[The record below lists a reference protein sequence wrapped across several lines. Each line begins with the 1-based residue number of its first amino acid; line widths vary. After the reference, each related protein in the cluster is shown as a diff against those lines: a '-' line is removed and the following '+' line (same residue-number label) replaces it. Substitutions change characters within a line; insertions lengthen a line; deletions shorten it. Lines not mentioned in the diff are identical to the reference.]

1 MPAGHD
7 NAVARIPS
15 REEEALRAENVRL
28 TSALGELQGKWDSMV
43 RHEQVAIA
51 LRSQAQKREESLVH
65 ELKCTQTQVAQ
76 LQAAA
81 AAAPPAPVPVP
92 APAPTPAPAPAP
104 APAPKMR
111 EYK

>member
-1 MPAGHD
+1 MESKGRGGFRQGSGRKGLAAMPAGHD

-51 LRSQAQKREESLVH
+51 
-65 ELKCTQTQVAQ
+65 
-76 LQAAA
+76 
-81 AAAPPAPVPVP
+81 
-92 APAPTPAPAPAP
+92 
-104 APAPKMR
+104 
-111 EYK
+111 